1 MSADDVIFSLES
13 FRHRLAEGAYMPFV
27 EAVSKGLTNCPVAL
41 LLGIIES
48 RLQENP
54 QFLKPKHEPGSA
66 AAIAEE
72 YQQTNRGGIFG
83 PSNPNAKL
91 APMPPIIDGFQP
103 LGETLSPSTDAAVME
118 RMELLARG
126 RVRGNE
132 VQDTRG
138 FFRPTAAHAEY
149 QLPTGQAVASR
160 QGSMFGRQDP
170 IK

>member
-41 LLGIIES
+41 LPGIIES

-72 YQQTNRGGIFG
+72 YQQTNRGGLFG

-91 APMPPIIDGFQP
+91 APMPAPIDHFP
-103 LGETLSPSTDAAVME
+103 TLGEQLSPSSDLSVAQ

-126 RVRGNE
+126 KIRGDERPNTTGHFVPTSPHLE
-132 VQDTRG
+132 WKLPAGQESASNRG
-138 FFRPTAAHAEY
+138 S
-149 QLPTGQAVASR
+149 L
-160 QGSMFGRQDP
+160 FGRQDP
-170 IK
+170 VK